1 MNVAMWAWTPLC
13 LALSLAGLTGS
24 SQAQTRAVP
33 GAATPAL
40 STAREVPPDPVS
52 DILSTEPIKP
62 VAAKAPAPTPPVPPT
77 LQKSAPVMPAP
88 VMPVQ
93 SVKGPDKVSIKAPA
107 ALRTTGSAAGQ
118 GAEAGA
124 AKRATRPE
132 AVAGPRKGQDR
143 AEVKTASKVQ
153 PRVPE
158 SGQRIADPQVRERA
172 LETTAGQR
180 RPQPQMVSRET
191 RGASAKPAASTD
203 SARPAK
209 KVGKPVAR
217 APVPAQAPAR
227 NPGKVPRKLQGGVS
241 AQGPV
246 KASAKSSIK
255 PQRKSSV
262 VPATAQPKSTRR
274 TPSSR

>member
-33 GAATPAL
+33 GTATPAL

-77 LQKSAPVMPAP
+77 LQKSAP

-143 AEVKTASKVQ
+143 AEVKTAPKVQ

-158 SGQRIADPQVRERA
+158 SGQRTAAPQVRKRA

-191 RGASAKPAASTD
+191 RGASAKPAAPTG

-255 PQRKSSV
+255 PPIKPQRKSSV
-262 VPATAQPKSTRR
+262 VPATVQPKSTRR